1 MIEFLLSYVADLK
14 DEEKKYVFSLICK
27 VYVEKTNKNEAQKK
41 LVQFLSQYFD
51 IKEPQIDVCFENLDK
66 IENELIHKITLYFIY
81 ELLYLETIDFEF
93 EENDSL
99 SEIFDCFS
107 VKKSFIKQI
116 KENILSNEELL
127 AYYKDLMS
135 KDTFNKAGYRHH

>member
-1 MIEFLLSYVADLK
+1 MIEFLLSYVSDLK

-27 VYVEKTNKNEAQKK
+27 VYVEKTNKNESQKK

-51 IKEPQIDVCFENLDK
+51 VKEPQIDVCFENLDK

-107 VKKSFIKQI
+107 VKKSFIK
-116 KENILSNEELL
+116 
-127 AYYKDLMS
+127 A
-135 KDTFNKAGYRHH
+135 